1 MSSCLKTL
9 SKERE
14 KNFRQFGHEVVFN
27 AVAMDSFGRIRCNL
41 ETEEAR
47 HFPWAFSP
55 KASVKRPQ
63 ANPFI
68 TGARFERAILRN
80 GEGYLNDC
88 PVPCPFVEKVVRRE
102 AI

>member
-1 MSSCLKTL
+1 MCQ
-9 SKERE
+9 KERSQREDQEEE
-14 KNFRQFGHEVVFN
+14 KPARSSLWSDNISIQNFLFQK
-27 AVAMDSFGRIRCNL
+27 
-41 ETEEAR
+41 AR